1 MILDEKHKK
10 IITIQGCINIVDAKD
25 ISAIINHI
33 GWQIVDEDNKHI
45 DYVDDKL
52 VEDLKKIAEAKK
64 NEIYMAIRNSGK
76 TVYLIYIPSL
86 RLLEG
91 WK

>member
-10 IITIQGCINIVDAKD
+10 IIAIHGCMNLVDAKD

-33 GWQIVDEDNKHI
+33 GWQIVDEDNMHI

-52 VEDLKKIAEAKK
+52 IEDLKKMAEALK
-64 NEIYMAIRNSGK
+64 NEIFMAARNAGK
-76 TVYLIYIPSL
+76 TFVYVPLL
-86 RLLEG
+86 RPLEEG
-91 WK
+91 K

>member
-10 IITIQGCINIVDAKD
+10 IITIHGCINLVDAKD
-25 ISAIINHI
+25 ISAIISHI
-33 GWQIVDEDNKHI
+33 GWQIVDENNMHI

-52 VEDLKKIAEAKK
+52 VDDLKEIAEAKK
-64 NEIYMAIRNSGK
+64 NEIFMETRNSGK
-76 TVYLIYIPSL
+76 NLYLIYIPSL
-86 RLLEG
+86 RLLEE